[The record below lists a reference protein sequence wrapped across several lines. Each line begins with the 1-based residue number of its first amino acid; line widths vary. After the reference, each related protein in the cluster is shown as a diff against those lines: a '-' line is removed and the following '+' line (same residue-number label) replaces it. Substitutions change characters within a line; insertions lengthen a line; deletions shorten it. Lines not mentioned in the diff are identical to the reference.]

1 MKLNGYEWVMGIF
14 KHKMPKSEAVQLE
27 PPPKGLAYIPRA
39 FIRNESEYILPVI
52 LMPVVF
58 YEVSTVWLDKAKIPA
73 VLRFTLQA
81 YIENAA
87 PSLYK
92 SLVTVPAAPTI
103 RRRGAP
109 EPSKP
114 TEPEPKE
121 EKRDA
126 FDDLFARRKDE
137 AEW

>member
-1 MKLNGYEWVMGIF
+1 MSDYEWVMGIF

-39 FIRNESEYILPVI
+39 FLRNSIDYAGGGVEHA
-52 LMPVVF
+52 VF

-73 VLRFTLQA
+73 NLRFNFRMNL
-81 YIENAA
+81 EDHA
-87 PSLYK
+87 PDLYK
-92 SLVTVPAAPTI
+92 ALVTVPVAPTI

-109 EPSKP
+109 EPSKA
-114 TEPEPKE
+114 EEAKE